1 MSRRSRRGAKT
12 PEPEPAP
19 TPVDLSQ
26 DEPESPAPGSREAR
40 ARKRAAEPE
49 EEDKSGAANAGRRL
63 KLFRDEETGKF
74 TQDPEYGQ
82 TLAKVAPPEP
92 AEGEKKDKET
102 ERAEALAPD
111 ELDALVSKMARYL
124 LMRGTKKLPIIKSR
138 LGEVLGDYKKMRI
151 TTYVF
156 ARAARLLY
164 DAWGYEV
171 TQAPPRCGDFEFK
184 GQAKDSWY
192 VVQAKKR
199 RDPRHANLVA
209 TQLPSAELAQR
220 GLLLAVLSVVQANSG
235 TVTDTELYR
244 RLHAMDP
251 RVPDEPYPKSSS
263 RNEVSGLGNVALL
276 LEAFAAQQRRAARKA
291 ADRSS
296 TRVEECLRYIVRY
309 KDSEDEEAISLGPRA
324 LVDVGRYQIAQFS
337 SDALGHE
344 VVDQA
349 IIREIADSVRD
360 PNADPAAADVAAASQ

>member
-276 LEAFAAQQRRAARKA
+276 LEAFAAQQ
-291 ADRSS
+291 
-296 TRVEECLRYIVRY
+296 YIVRY